1 MEYTV
6 VEGGDEPA
14 DLAASVNELLKS
26 GWRTAGGVAFEP
38 KYGYCYQAM
47 TRDST
52 ATSARGGSRRKKSTQ
67 QNRKTRHRR
76 KRSNKIFNTRELKK
90 SM

>member
-1 MEYTV
+1 MEYTL
-6 VEGGDEPA
+6 VEGGSDETALPG
-14 DLAASVNELLKS
+14 LVNKLLKT

-38 KYGYCYQAM
+38 NAGFCYQAM

-67 QNRKTRHRR
+67 QIRKIRKTRHRR
-76 KRSNKIFNTRELKK
+76 K
-90 SM
+90 